1 MAKGFWDDAEKFGIG
16 SVCMVFRIELRSG
29 AVLGFSLTSQGHSKS
44 MIEKLALDMSDLS
57 VLANEAAVTFENLS
71 ALGAQNERVL
81 TLEEIT
87 FLRLL
92 LVNVDVTKAEDF
104 RGLFSSTAAMQANI
118 ARKLGVGNVFQA
130 IAVAIG
136 RGMFDDLPFEEGE
149 VNSRFASLPG
159 LQALLPGE
167 SSDENLAADAP
178 T

>member
-1 MAKGFWDDAEKFGIG
+1 
-16 SVCMVFRIELRSG
+16 
-29 AVLGFSLTSQGHSKS
+29 

-104 RGLFSSTAAMQANI
+104 RGLFSSTAAMQASI

-149 VNSRFASLPG
+149 VNSLFASLPG